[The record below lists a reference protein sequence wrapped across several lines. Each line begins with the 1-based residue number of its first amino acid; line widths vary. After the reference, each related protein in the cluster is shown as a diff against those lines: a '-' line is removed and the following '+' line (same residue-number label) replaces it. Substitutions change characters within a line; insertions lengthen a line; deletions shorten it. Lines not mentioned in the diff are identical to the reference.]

1 MGQKDTQLKIAFG
14 FKLVED
20 VIFRLA
26 PFVHLLFSVA
36 LRITFPNKIAD
47 FRDRLIF
54 FFALNIFLSDHEIKF
69 VRSKNTDMCIT

>member
-1 MGQKDTQLKIAFG
+1 M
-14 FKLVED
+14 ED

-54 FFALNIFLSDHEIKF
+54 FFALNIFLSDHGIKF
-69 VRSKNTDMCIT
+69 VRSKNIHIYIVLYAALKEIRRKEMFK